1 MMKDSF
7 NKFEK
12 KSREYLIE
20 IKNKNKLFI
29 YTIRQLNLENFGYEI
44 KKIGYSSDF
53 LQLLGYNIQ

>member
-29 YTIRQLNLENFGYEI
+29 YTLRQLNLENFGYEI